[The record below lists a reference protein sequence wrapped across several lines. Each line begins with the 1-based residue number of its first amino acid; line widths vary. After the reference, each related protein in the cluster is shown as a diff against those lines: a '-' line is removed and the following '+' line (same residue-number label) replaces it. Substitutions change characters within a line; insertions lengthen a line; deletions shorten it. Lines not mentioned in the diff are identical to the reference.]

1 MSGPRDA
8 ADDRA
13 YPLLMGSMALA
24 VFLVVTAVA
33 MLGPLLVDMAGAL
46 GVTVPLAGQLVTAAA
61 AVWAATALVAGPVS
75 DAYGRK
81 PVLLVGLC
89 FLAAGSL
96 GIGLASTFAAAVGFS
111 LLVGVGGGMVP
122 PTCIALVGD
131 LVGHGRRPRSIAIL
145 TMQPGMS
152 ILLGVPLAAVLGDF
166 AGWRIP
172 FLALGLVLLLSAL
185 LLLLLVPYR
194 RPPASRANLAG
205 RMMRVAAFRVTWC
218 MAGTNVLA
226 RGAWGAVLTFLPPYL
241 ILTYGLRT
249 AEVGLPMAVVALW
262 MTAAPLLAGRIGRMR
277 RRLGVTAGLLL
288 AAAAPAL
295 GIFFLGWGTWFSAL
309 AAGLFMLL
317 VVPVTTVLSILIVE
331 NGGDSRG
338 ALAGVISSSNWGG
351 TAAGAA
357 VGGALIAHFGY
368 GGLSFLLAAAVLAS
382 GLLMASAVN
391 ERAMARTRARFS
403 PPPVGE

>member
-1 MSGPRDA
+1 MSGSRDS

-61 AVWAATALVAGPVS
+61 AVWGATALVAGPVS

-81 PVLLVGLC
+81 PVLLAGLC

-96 GIGLASTFAAAVGFS
+96 GIGLAPTFAAAAGFS

-131 LVGHGRRPRSIAIL
+131 LIGHRRQPRSIAIL

-166 AGWRIP
+166 AGWRVP

-185 LLLLLVPYR
+185 LLLVLVPYR

-205 RMMRVAAFRVTWC
+205 RMMRVAAFPVTWC

-249 AEVGLPMAVVALW
+249 AEVGLPMAFVALW

-277 RRLGVTAGLLL
+277 KRLGVTAALLL
-288 AAAAPAL
+288 AASLPAL
-295 GIFFLGWGTWFSAL
+295 GIFFLGWGTWFS
-309 AAGLFMLL
+309 
-317 VVPVTTVLSILIVE
+317 VL
-331 NGGDSRG
+331 G
-338 ALAGVISSSNWGG
+338 
-351 TAAGAA
+351 
-357 VGGALIAHFGY
+357 GGALHVAGRSRHHRP
-368 GGLSFLLAAAVLAS
+368 LDPDRR
-382 GLLMASAVN
+382 
-391 ERAMARTRARFS
+391 ERGRFPRRARGRHIQQQLGRHCHRRGCRRRADRPFRLWRALLPAGRRRARERPAHGLRGQRKGHG
-403 PPPVGE
+403 PPPGPFLSPAGG